1 MNQSLINL
9 GVYEDNLDLLS
20 VISKIINSDNR
31 FRLLISKDNIDS
43 IISEIKEH
51 NLNAIILDLSIN
63 NENAFL
69 LISQIKSTFSNLF
82 LIVYTGYYEKEIINL
97 SKKAGANMIFDKG
110 TDIKVI
116 LDEISKQYVAR

>member
-43 IISEIKEH
+43 IIFEIKEH
-51 NLNAIILDLSIN
+51 NLNAIIL
-63 NENAFL
+63 
-69 LISQIKSTFSNLF
+69 
-82 LIVYTGYYEKEIINL
+82 
-97 SKKAGANMIFDKG
+97 
-110 TDIKVI
+110 
-116 LDEISKQYVAR
+116 

>member
-31 FRLLISKDNIDS
+31 FRLLI
-43 IISEIKEH
+43 
-51 NLNAIILDLSIN
+51 AIILDLSIN
-63 NENAFL
+63 KENAFL
-69 LISQIKSTFSNLF
+69 LISQIKSTFSKLF

-116 LDEISKQYVAR
+116 LDEISKQYVSR